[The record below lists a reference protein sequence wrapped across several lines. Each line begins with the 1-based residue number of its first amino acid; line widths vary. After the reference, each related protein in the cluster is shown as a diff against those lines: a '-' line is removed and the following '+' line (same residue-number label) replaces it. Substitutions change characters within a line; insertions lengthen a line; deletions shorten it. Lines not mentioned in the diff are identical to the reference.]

1 MAAACSSTSGVGG
14 AGWGWVGAGL
24 CSRQWRAAI
33 VMALHG

>member
-1 MAAACSSTSGVGG
+1 MAAACSSTSGVG
-14 AGWGWVGAGL
+14 GAGL